1 LCSPINQLPKGWDT
15 RLVAS
20 PAATSVFISRIRGLP
35 VLDSAGDQVGKVRD
49 VVVQRRAG
57 GHAPR
62 VKGLVVEL
70 FARHRIFI
78 SMARVHS
85 IDAVQVMI
93 SGVVNTRRF
102 QRRESET
109 LVVGDLFDLAVER
122 TDHPSRGVIFDVAM
136 RPVRS
141 HDWELSEVA
150 LREGPRKRLRR
161 PGHTTIVDWSAIK
174 ILGLD
179 HGQSTDRLLAEME
192 DMLPADIAREL
203 HEMSPE
209 RRAAV
214 ASALDDQKLADAL
227 EELPEDEQVQ
237 LISKLDT
244 ERAADV
250 LEEMDPDDAAD
261 LIADLAPD
269 MAEVLLGR
277 MEPEEA
283 KDVRRLLNYAE
294 FTAGGMM
301 TPEPVILPPDAT
313 VADALALIRDA
324 ELTPALACTV
334 YVCRPPLETPTGRF
348 VGAVHFQR
356 LLREPPSVLVSG
368 LVDTELEPLL
378 AGANLNAVSRYFAT
392 YNLVNAPVVDG
403 DHRLIGAVTVDDVLD
418 HVLPRDWRGTQ
429 LDSVLTTI
437 PPALRARVMPRG

>member
-1 LCSPINQLPKGWDT
+1 
-15 RLVAS
+15 
-20 PAATSVFISRIRGLP
+20 
-35 VLDSAGDQVGKVRD
+35 VLDSAGDQIGKVRD

-57 GHAPR
+57 GRAPR

-70 FARHRIFI
+70 FARQRIFI
-78 SMARVHS
+78 PMARVRS
-85 IDAVQVMI
+85 IDAQQVVI
-93 SGVVNTRRF
+93 SGVVDTRRF
-102 QRRESET
+102 QKRDSET
-109 LVVGDLFDLAVER
+109 LVVGDLFDLTVER
-122 TDHPSRGVIFDVAM
+122 TDHPGSAAIFDVAM
-136 RPVRS
+136 RQVRS

-150 LREGPRKRLRR
+150 LRQGGRKRFGR

-174 ILGLD
+174 LLGID
-179 HGQSTDRLLAEME
+179 HGKRIDQLLAEMA

-209 RRAAV
+209 RRAEV
-214 ASALDDQKLADAL
+214 AAALDDQKLADAL
-227 EELPEDEQVQ
+227 EELPEEEQVQ

-244 ERAADV
+244 ERAADI
-250 LEEMDPDDAAD
+250 LEEMEPDDAAD
-261 LIADLAPD
+261 LIADLSPD

-277 MEPEEA
+277 MEPDEA
-283 KDVRRLLNYAE
+283 KDLRRLLNYAE

-313 VADALALIRDA
+313 VADALARVRDA
-324 ELTPALACTV
+324 ELTPALACTA

-356 LLREPPSVLVSG
+356 LLREPPSTLVAG
-368 LVDTELEPLL
+368 LVDTELEPLSDT
-378 AGANLNAVSRYFAT
+378 ANLTAVSRYFAA

-418 HVLPRDWRGTQ
+418 HVLPRDWRGIE
-429 LDSVLTTI
+429 LDSLPAPI
-437 PPALRARVMPRG
+437 PPTHRTRVMPRG